1 MTVRFD
7 ESLPALVDFVAG
19 RVGVPTLARS
29 VFLRDAT
36 GFLSVII
43 DDSLSEEAI
52 EQWNEDAVALIG
64 SYARSDGC
72 VRDRSAPG
80 ASRLLAAKDAA
91 SLRMGEHAFRFVDRR
106 MVGADW
112 LLPPANLPG
121 GKRIAFASIKGGVGR
136 STALAVTAAYLS
148 ARGLRVLAIDL
159 DLEAPG
165 IGSMLLSDA
174 VMPTY
179 GSLDYL
185 VENGISQI
193 DEDFLTNVSGKSTL
207 GGSGGQ
213 VTVVPAF
220 GRATLENPA
229 GGLAKIARAYLEDVA
244 PEGPISLTE
253 QVRQMVLRLEGSGS
267 YDVTL
272 IDARAGLHETT
283 AAVLLGLGA
292 ETLLFGID
300 EPQTFQGYRLLM
312 AHLAARR
319 PTGLQE
325 WRERLQF
332 VHAKATASTADQIM
346 AARRFH
352 DLLAIFDVNEPE
364 NTEGAD
370 LTANDFDLEW
380 TEDELEVDSLLRDD
394 TPVIPILDD
403 SRYRGFNPIQQPELL
418 NTEVFSATFGKLM
431 NWVERVA
438 TGAEDE

>member
-7 ESLPALVDFVAG
+7 ESLPALVELVAG
-19 RVGVPTLARS
+19 RVDAPTLERS

-36 GFLSVII
+36 GFLSVVI
-43 DDSLSEEAI
+43 DDDLSEEAMV
-52 EQWNEDAVALIG
+52 QWNKDAVELIG

-80 ASRLLAAKDAA
+80 ASRLLAASDAA
-91 SLRMGEHAFRFVDRR
+91 TLRLGEHAFKFVDRR

-112 LLPPANLPG
+112 LLPPANPQG
-121 GKRIAFASIKGGVGR
+121 RKRIAFASIKGGVGR
-136 STALAVTAAYLS
+136 STALAVTAAHLS

-174 VMPTY
+174 AMPTY

-193 DEDFLTNVSGKSTL
+193 DDDFLANVSGKSTL
-207 GGSGGQ
+207 GRSGGQ
-213 VTVVPAF
+213 VTIVPAF
-220 GRATLENPA
+220 GRATLDRPA
-229 GGLAKIARAYLEDVA
+229 GGLAKIARAYLEDVT

-253 QVRQMVLRLEGSGS
+253 QVRQMVLTLEASGS

-300 EPQTFQGYRLLM
+300 EPQTFEGYRLLM

-319 PTGLQE
+319 PAGLEE
-325 WRERLQF
+325 WMERLQF
-332 VHAKATASTADQIM
+332 VHAKAPATTVDQMTAAG
-346 AARRFH
+346 RFR
-352 DLLAIFDVNEPE
+352 DLLAVFDADAQE

-370 LTANDFDLEW
+370 LTADDFDVEW
-380 TEDELEVDSLLRDD
+380 AEGGLEVNALLKDD

-403 SRYRGFNPIQQPELL
+403 SRYRGFNPLQQPELL
-418 NTEVFSATFGKLM
+418 DTEVFAATFGELM
-431 NWVERVA
+431 DWVERVA
-438 TGAEDE
+438 IGAEVE

>member
-7 ESLPALVDFVAG
+7 ESLPALVDIVAS
-19 RVGVPTLARS
+19 RIGVDMLARS

-36 GFLSVII
+36 GFLSVVI
-43 DDSLSEEAI
+43 DDNFSEEAL
-52 EQWNEDAVALIG
+52 EKWNEDAVALIG

-80 ASRLLAAKDAA
+80 ATRLLAADDAA
-91 SLRMGEHAFRFVDRR
+91 NLRMGGHAFRFIDRR

-112 LLPPANLPG
+112 LLPPVKLQG

-136 STALAVTAAYLS
+136 STALAVTAAHLS

-193 DEDFLTNVSGKSTL
+193 DDDFLANVRGKSTL

-213 VTVVPAF
+213 VTIVPAF
-220 GRATLENPA
+220 GRSTLEKPA

-253 QVRQMVLRLEGSGS
+253 QVRQMVLKLEESGS

-319 PTGLQE
+319 PAGLEE
-325 WRERLQF
+325 WRERIQF
-332 VHAKATASTADQIM
+332 VHAKAPVTAADQM
-346 AARRFH
+346 TAAGRFR
-352 DLLAIFDVNEPE
+352 DLLAVFDADAPE
-364 NTEGAD
+364 NTEEVD
-370 LTANDFDLEW
+370 LTADDFDVEW
-380 TEDELEVDSLLRDD
+380 TEGDLEVDALLRDD

-403 SRYRGFNPIQQPELL
+403 TRYRGFNPLQQPALL
-418 NTEVFSATFGKLM
+418 DSEVFSATFGNLIA
-431 NWVERVA
+431 WAERVA
-438 TGAEDE
+438 IEAEGE

>member
-1 MTVRFD
+1 MSVRFD
-7 ESLPALVDFVAG
+7 ESLPALVDLVAS
-19 RVGVPTLARS
+19 RVDLHTLARS

-36 GFLSVII
+36 GFLSVVI
-43 DDSLSEEAI
+43 DDDLSDETVEK
-52 EQWNEDAVALIG
+52 WNEDAVALIG
-64 SYARSDGC
+64 SYARSDAC
-72 VRDRSAPG
+72 IRDRSAPG
-80 ASRLLAAKDAA
+80 ASRLLSASDAA
-91 SLRMGEHAFRFVDRR
+91 NLQIGIHAFRFVDRR

-112 LLPPANLPG
+112 LLSPAKLQG

-136 STALAVTAAYLS
+136 STALAVTAAHLS

-174 VMPTY
+174 AMPTY

-185 VENGISQI
+185 VENGISKI
-193 DEDFLTNVSGKSTL
+193 DDDFLANVSGKSTL

-220 GRATLENPA
+220 GRATLDRPA
-229 GGLAKIARAYLEDVA
+229 GGLAKIARAYLEDVT
-244 PEGPISLTE
+244 PEGTISLTE
-253 QVRQMVLRLEGSGS
+253 QVRQMVLTLEGSGS

-319 PTGLQE
+319 PAGLVE

-332 VHAKATASTADQIM
+332 VHAKAPATTADQM
-346 AARRFH
+346 SAAGRFR
-352 DLLAIFDVNEPE
+352 DLLAVFDANAPE
-364 NTEGAD
+364 NTEEAD
-370 LTANDFDLEW
+370 LTADDFDVEW
-380 TEDELEVDSLLRDD
+380 TDVDLEIDTLLRDD

-403 SRYRGFNPIQQPELL
+403 SRYRGFNPLQQPQLL
-418 NTEVFSATFGKLM
+418 DTEVFSVTFGNLLD
-431 NWVERVA
+431 WVERVVP
-438 TGAEDE
+438 GAEYE

>member
-7 ESLPALVDFVAG
+7 ESLPALVDLVAG
-19 RVGVPTLARS
+19 RVDVATLARS

-36 GFLSVII
+36 GFLSVAI
-43 DDSLSEEAI
+43 DDDLSEEAL
-52 EQWNEDAVALIG
+52 EQWNGDAVALIG

-72 VRDRSAPG
+72 IRDRSAPG
-80 ASRLLAAKDAA
+80 ASRLLAANDAA
-91 SLRMGEHAFRFVDRR
+91 NLRVGVHTFRFVDRR

-112 LLPPANLPG
+112 LLPPAKLQG

-136 STALAVTAAYLS
+136 STALAVTAAHLS

-174 VMPTY
+174 AMPTY

-193 DEDFLTNVSGKSTL
+193 DDDFLANVSGKSTL

-213 VTVVPAF
+213 VTIVPAF
-220 GRATLENPA
+220 GRTTLDKPA

-253 QVRQMVLRLEGSGS
+253 QVRQMVLKLEGSGS

-319 PTGLQE
+319 PAGLEE

-332 VHAKATASTADQIM
+332 VHAKAPVTTVDQMTA
-346 AARRFH
+346 AARFR
-352 DLLAIFDVNEPE
+352 DLLAVFDTDAPE

-370 LTANDFDLEW
+370 LTADDFDVEW
-380 TEDELEVDSLLRDD
+380 TEGGLEVDALLMDD

-403 SRYRGFNPIQQPELL
+403 SRYRGFNPIQQPGLL
-418 NTEVFSATFGKLM
+418 NTEVFSATFGKLVD
-431 NWVERVA
+431 WAERVA